1 MGGVKIMKT
10 EIVKLTQIKLNEANP
25 RIITVDKLDKLINS
39 ILVLP
44 KMLEL
49 RPIVVDD
56 TFVAL
61 GGNMR
66 YRALTII
73 DDMSLDELAE
83 RISELR
89 DYQKKTEAEQQN
101 LIAHWGEWKASPT
114 APIIKASELSED
126 ERREFVIKDNIGYG
140 DWNMDILTDE
150 WDVTDLNAWGLEMWE
165 WTGKQGGG
173 NDSLNGDVSDKD
185 TTKLIIELRTD
196 IYAKVVDALQAFD
209 QNLSSAIVEALGV
222 GNE

>member
-1 MGGVKIMKT
+1 MKT

-25 RIITVDKLDKLINS
+25 RIITGDKLDKLINS

-66 YRALTII
+66 YRALTVI

-101 LIAHWGEWKASPT
+101 LMAYWGEWKASPT

-150 WDVTDLNAWGLEMWE
+150 WDVTDLNAWGLEIWE
-165 WTGKQGGG
+165 WDGKRGGG

-222 GNE
+222 DNE

>member
-25 RIITVDKLDKLINS
+25 RIITGDKLDKLINS

-66 YRALTII
+66 YRALTVI

-89 DYQKKTEAEQQN
+89 DYQKKTETEQQN
-101 LIAHWGEWKASPT
+101 LMAYWGEWKASPT

-165 WTGKQGGG
+165 WAGERGGG

-196 IYAKVVDALQAFD
+196 IYAKVVDALQVFD
-209 QNLSSAIVEALGV
+209 QNLSNAIVEALGV

>member
-1 MGGVKIMKT
+1 MKT

-25 RIITVDKLDKLINS
+25 RIITGDKLDKLINS

-66 YRALTII
+66 YRALTVI

-101 LIAHWGEWKASPT
+101 LMAYW
-114 APIIKASELSED
+114 
-126 ERREFVIKDNIGYG
+126 
-140 DWNMDILTDE
+140 
-150 WDVTDLNAWGLEMWE
+150 
-165 WTGKQGGG
+165 
-173 NDSLNGDVSDKD
+173 
-185 TTKLIIELRTD
+185 
-196 IYAKVVDALQAFD
+196 
-209 QNLSSAIVEALGV
+209 
-222 GNE
+222 